1 MDNALKEKER
11 KKVGSLI
18 DRKLFSFPIVM
29 LFALILV
36 ASLITT
42 FVTAE
47 PEGMSI
53 ISNSTESR
61 QSASPD
67 NRSDEGG
74 TITTL
79 GVDFLQQNDYW
90 KAYVGNITGTLVLQD
105 AAGYSIYN
113 WELESTDLTGEVYV
127 SRQMEPSWVSIKCS
141 NETVLASEDT
151 YMGFSSTSAYSINRT
166 FNETT
171 HPELVVGSVTIP
183 QNSCRS
189 TSTYV
194 NDSAQVQTSANFPVV
209 LLASETDVIYASPIK
224 KGSDSYHTG
233 TKVDFQVIIPDKA
246 DATTT
251 YYFFAEIA
259 D

>member
-1 MDNALKEKER
+1 MNNALKETER
-11 KKVGSLI
+11 KEG
-18 DRKLFSFPIVM
+18 
-29 LFALILV
+29 
-36 ASLITT
+36 ASLISRRGST
-42 FVTAE
+42 FLMVILFGVILAVSLLSFAGAE

-53 ISNSTESR
+53 TSNITESR
-61 QSASPD
+61 QTASPD

-79 GVDFLQQNDYW
+79 GVDFTQQNDYW
-90 KAYVGNITGTLVLQD
+90 KAYVGNITGTLALQD
-105 AAGYSIYN
+105 ASGYSIYQ

-127 SRQMEPSWVSIKCS
+127 SREMEPSWTSINCS
-141 NETVLASEDT
+141 NDTVLASEDT

-166 FNETT
+166 FNETE
-171 HPELVVGSVTIP
+171 HPELIIGSVTIP
-183 QNSCRS
+183 SGNCRS

-194 NDSAQVQTSANFPVV
+194 NDSAQAQASADFPVV
-209 LLASETDVIYASPIK
+209 LLASGTDVVYASPINQ
-224 KGSDSYHTG
+224 GGDAYHNG
-233 TKVDFQVIIPDKA
+233 TIVDFQIMIPDKN